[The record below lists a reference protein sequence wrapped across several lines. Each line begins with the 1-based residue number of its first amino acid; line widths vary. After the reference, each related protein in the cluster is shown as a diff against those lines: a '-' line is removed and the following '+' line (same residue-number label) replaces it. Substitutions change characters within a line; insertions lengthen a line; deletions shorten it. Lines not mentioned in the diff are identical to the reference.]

1 MKVSGANPVH
11 ALFAILRER
20 IQGAQG
26 KPGMLSRQELS
37 SQAPIAFHNSKT
49 SRVMERAAR
58 VDPIA
63 YAIEDDVAA
72 IHLARLHSNLS
83 FAASDGVNKL
93 SQLESGRNWEAA
105 PIDPPPSPATSNSA
119 PYVVHL
125 DAAARFRPSQADIEE
140 AMDILAAL
148 NSKSQTNGSFDLD
161 DENRKSWRLFLGR
174 FLLISVGVSILA
186 VVVSTL

>member
-1 MKVSGANPVH
+1 
-11 ALFAILRER
+11 
-20 IQGAQG
+20 
-26 KPGMLSRQELS
+26 
-37 SQAPIAFHNSKT
+37 
-49 SRVMERAAR
+49 
-58 VDPIA
+58 
-63 YAIEDDVAA
+63 
-72 IHLARLHSNLS
+72 LS

-105 PIDPPPSPATSNSA
+105 PIDPPSSPAASNSA